1 MSGDKNGRAG
11 SLELRG
17 KVLSNDAARR
27 YLRWSKPL
35 VLCTGLLLAP
45 QALALDAAVKGLK
58 GAAATNVVNYLAGLT
73 LEEDVPAERYEDEII
88 RRIQEA
94 LQAFGYYDAQITL
107 RYPEK
112 GLLGGDDVVVTVD
125 AGEPV
130 TIETLELRLEGDAAR
145 DKVMKKAL
153 ADANLEEG
161 DVLRHSRYDSLKSTL
176 ASLSLER
183 GYFDTSFS
191 QQRIEVRP
199 WLHSARIYLVMQSGQ
214 RYRFGDITYLNSQI
228 ELDRVKAMQPFQTG
242 DYYEAGK
249 LTQFNQR
256 LSEAGW
262 FRSAAIKPQLNPGA
276 ELKTTSPD
284 SKIKTRNVK
293 TAYAEAQGY
302 EGSWLADVERT
313 DVEQDSQ
320 KGSEKDRDTETNRRA
335 GASSRSASSVP
346 PGQATLAA
354 GGAAS
359 EAGTDQVSGS
369 DTPVLTGDALEA
381 AVKTA
386 NGPIIPVDI
395 SLIPADRHKFET
407 GIGYATDVGPRLQ
420 FSWEMPWVNRYGHSM
435 TNSLFLSS
443 PEQTFEGEYRM
454 PLADPLK
461 DSYVLEY
468 GVAIVDDDDETSNE
482 TTVRFGRE
490 WKFDN
495 GWQQKIYLGASYDDF
510 TIASDT
516 GQVFLLYPGVSWT
529 RTRTRPKAFP
539 MWGDRQKLTV
549 EYGNQIWGSDENF
562 VWTQFDTNWIRSIG
576 NNHRFVARAGIG
588 NLDTDNFHGMPN
600 SKRFY
605 AGGDSSVR
613 GYSYESLSPEDDDGD
628 DEGGSSLLTS
638 SLEYDYRLTGD
649 WWGAAFYDAGNAF
662 DGWDALELKTAAG
675 MGIRWISPV
684 GPIRLDIAHPFDDD
698 DNDYRIH
705 FSIGPEF

>member
-1 MSGDKNGRAG
+1 M
-11 SLELRG
+11 
-17 KVLSNDAARR
+17 SNDAARR

-145 DKVMKKAL
+145 DKVMKKVL
-153 ADANLEEG
+153 ADADLEEG

-176 ASLSLER
+176 TSLSLER

-293 TAYAEAQGY
+293 TPYAEAQGY
-302 EGSWLADVERT
+302 EGSWLADVERAE
-313 DVEQDSQ
+313 VEQTRDESHRSDSTVPAAQ
-320 KGSEKDRDTETNRRA
+320 AA
-335 GASSRSASSVP
+335 GA
-346 PGQATLAA
+346 AT
-354 GGAAS
+354 
-359 EAGTDQVSGS
+359 EDQTSLDAGS

-381 AVKTA
+381 AVKTV
-386 NGPIIPVDI
+386 NGPIIPVEI

-420 FSWEMPWVNRYGHSM
+420 FSWEMPWVNRYGHSL

-454 PLADPLK
+454 PLEDPLK

-468 GVAIVDDDDETSNE
+468 GMSNTDDEDTESLE
-482 TTVRFGRE
+482 TTVRFTRE

-495 GWQQKIYLGASYDDF
+495 GWTQRVFFGSTYEDYTQADESGA
-510 TIASDT
+510 
-516 GQVFLLYPGVSWT
+516 VLLLYPGVSWN
-529 RTRTRPKAFP
+529 RTRTRPKTFP
-539 MWGDRQKLTV
+539 MWGDRQQLTF
-549 EYGNQIWGSDENF
+549 EYGDQMWGSDVTF
-562 VWTQFDTNWIRSIG
+562 LRSQFNTNWIRSIG
-576 NNHRFVARAGIG
+576 DNHRFVARMGVG
-588 NLDTDNFHGMPN
+588 HVDTDNFDDMPP
-600 SKRFY
+600 SMRFFT
-605 AGGDSSVR
+605 GGDNSVR
-613 GYSYESLSPEDDDGD
+613 GYSYETLAPEDDDGD
-628 DEGGSSLLTS
+628 LEGGSSLLTS

-649 WWGAAFYDAGNAF
+649 WWGATFYDAGNAF
-662 DGWDALELKTAAG
+662 NGWDALELKTAAG

-684 GPIRLDIAHPFDDD
+684 GPIRLDIAHPFDDE

>member
-1 MSGDKNGRAG
+1 MSGDNKESARATG
-11 SLELRG
+11 TRG
-17 KVLSNDAARR
+17 LPHR
-27 YLRWSKPL
+27 YLTPL
-35 VLCTGLLLAP
+35 IMCGGLCFAP
-45 QALALDAAVKGLK
+45 QALAIDAAVKGVK
-58 GAAATNVVNYLAGLT
+58 GATTTNVVNFLAGMT
-73 LEEDVPAERYEDEII
+73 LEGDAPAERYEDEII
-88 RRIQEA
+88 RRTQEA

-107 RYPEK
+107 SYPEK

-145 DKVMKKAL
+145 DKVMKKVL
-153 ADANLEEG
+153 ADADLEEG

-176 ASLSLER
+176 TSLSLER

-228 ELDRVKAMQPFQTG
+228 ELDRVKAMQPFETG

-284 SKIKTRNVK
+284 SEIKTP
-293 TAYAEAQGY
+293 YAEAQGY
-302 EGSWLADVERT
+302 EGSWLADVERAEIERAE
-313 DVEQDSQ
+313 VEGAEGEQTGDES
-320 KGSEKDRDTETNRRA
+320 RRA
-335 GASSRSASSVP
+335 DAASPSDSTVSAA
-346 PGQATLAA
+346 QATVNADDADSAVAGANEAA
-354 GGAAS
+354 GN
-359 EAGTDQVSGS
+359 

-420 FSWEMPWVNRYGHSM
+420 FSWEMPWVNRYGHSL

-454 PLADPLK
+454 PLEDPLK

-468 GVAIVDDDDETSNE
+468 GMSNTDDEDTESLE
-482 TTVRFGRE
+482 TTVRFTRE

-495 GWQQKIYLGASYDDF
+495 GWTQRVFFGSTYEDYTQADESGA
-510 TIASDT
+510 
-516 GQVFLLYPGVSWT
+516 VLLLYPGVSWN
-529 RTRTRPKAFP
+529 RTRTRPKTFP
-539 MWGDRQKLTV
+539 MWGDRQQLTF
-549 EYGNQIWGSDENF
+549 EYGDQMWGSDVTF
-562 VWTQFDTNWIRSIG
+562 LRSQFNTNWIRSIG
-576 NNHRFVARAGIG
+576 DNHRFVARMGVG
-588 NLDTDNFHGMPN
+588 HVDTDNFDDMPP
-600 SKRFY
+600 SMRFFTG
-605 AGGDSSVR
+605 ATTVCVAIPTR
-613 GYSYESLSPEDDDGD
+613 HSPRKMMTAIWRAVARC
-628 DEGGSSLLTS
+628 SP
-638 SLEYDYRLTGD
+638 
-649 WWGAAFYDAGNAF
+649 AAWN
-662 DGWDALELKTAAG
+662 T
-675 MGIRWISPV
+675 ITV
-684 GPIRLDIAHPFDDD
+684 
-698 DNDYRIH
+698 
-705 FSIGPEF
+705 

>member
-1 MSGDKNGRAG
+1 MLCTIALVFLQANAAG
-11 SLELRG
+11 TCWRE
-17 KVLSNDAARR
+17 
-27 YLRWSKPL
+27 PL

-293 TAYAEAQGY
+293 SLRQ
-302 EGSWLADVERT
+302 RH
-313 DVEQDSQ
+313 
-320 KGSEKDRDTETNRRA
+320 
-335 GASSRSASSVP
+335 
-346 PGQATLAA
+346 
-354 GGAAS
+354 
-359 EAGTDQVSGS
+359 AGTDWRCAGGGGQDGQRSHHSRGHQPDSRRPPQVRDGHRLRHGCRA
-369 DTPVLTGDALEA
+369 TPAVQLGDA
-381 AVKTA
+381 V
-386 NGPIIPVDI
+386 GQ
-395 SLIPADRHKFET
+395 SLWP
-407 GIGYATDVGPRLQ
+407 
-420 FSWEMPWVNRYGHSM
+420 
-435 TNSLFLSS
+435 
-443 PEQTFEGEYRM
+443 
-454 PLADPLK
+454 
-461 DSYVLEY
+461 
-468 GVAIVDDDDETSNE
+468 
-482 TTVRFGRE
+482 
-490 WKFDN
+490 
-495 GWQQKIYLGASYDDF
+495 
-510 TIASDT
+510 
-516 GQVFLLYPGVSWT
+516 
-529 RTRTRPKAFP
+529 
-539 MWGDRQKLTV
+539 
-549 EYGNQIWGSDENF
+549 
-562 VWTQFDTNWIRSIG
+562 
-576 NNHRFVARAGIG
+576 
-588 NLDTDNFHGMPN
+588 
-600 SKRFY
+600 
-605 AGGDSSVR
+605 
-613 GYSYESLSPEDDDGD
+613 
-628 DEGGSSLLTS
+628 
-638 SLEYDYRLTGD
+638 
-649 WWGAAFYDAGNAF
+649 
-662 DGWDALELKTAAG
+662 
-675 MGIRWISPV
+675 
-684 GPIRLDIAHPFDDD
+684 
-698 DNDYRIH
+698 
-705 FSIGPEF
+705 

>member
-11 SLELRG
+11 SLEPRG

-145 DKVMKKAL
+145 DKVMKKVL
-153 ADANLEEG
+153 ADADLEEG

-176 ASLSLER
+176 TSLSLER

-293 TAYAEAQGY
+293 TPYAEAQGY
-302 EGSWLADVERT
+302 EGSWLADVERAE
-313 DVEQDSQ
+313 VEQTRDESHRSDSTVPAAQ
-320 KGSEKDRDTETNRRA
+320 AA
-335 GASSRSASSVP
+335 GA
-346 PGQATLAA
+346 AT
-354 GGAAS
+354 
-359 EAGTDQVSGS
+359 EDQTSLDAGS

-381 AVKTA
+381 AVKTV
-386 NGPIIPVDI
+386 NGPIIPVEI

-420 FSWEMPWVNRYGHSM
+420 FSWEMPWVNRYGHSL

-454 PLADPLK
+454 PLEDPLK

-468 GVAIVDDDDETSNE
+468 GMSNTDDEDTESLE
-482 TTVRFGRE
+482 TTVRFTRE

-495 GWQQKIYLGASYDDF
+495 GWTQRVFFGSTYEDYTQADESGA
-510 TIASDT
+510 
-516 GQVFLLYPGVSWT
+516 VLLLYPGVSWN
-529 RTRTRPKAFP
+529 RTRTRPKTFP
-539 MWGDRQKLTV
+539 MWGDRQQLTF
-549 EYGNQIWGSDENF
+549 EYGDQMWGSDVTF
-562 VWTQFDTNWIRSIG
+562 LRSQFNTNWIRSIG
-576 NNHRFVARAGIG
+576 DNHRFVARMGVG
-588 NLDTDNFHGMPN
+588 HVDTDNFDDMPP
-600 SKRFY
+600 SMRFFT
-605 AGGDSSVR
+605 GGDNSVR
-613 GYSYESLSPEDDDGD
+613 GYSYETLAPEDDDGD
-628 DEGGSSLLTS
+628 LEGGSSLLTS

-649 WWGAAFYDAGNAF
+649 WWGATFYDAGNAF
-662 DGWDALELKTAAG
+662 NGWDALELKTAAG

-684 GPIRLDIAHPFDDD
+684 GPIRLDIAHPFDDE

>member
-1 MSGDKNGRAG
+1 MSGDNKESARATG
-11 SLELRG
+11 TRG
-17 KVLSNDAARR
+17 LPHR
-27 YLRWSKPL
+27 YLTPL
-35 VLCTGLLLAP
+35 IVCGGLCFAP
-45 QALALDAAVKGLK
+45 QALAIDAAVKGVK
-58 GAAATNVVNYLAGLT
+58 GATATNVVNFLAGMR
-73 LEEDVPAERYEDEII
+73 LEGDAPAERYEDEII
-88 RRIQEA
+88 RRTQEA

-107 RYPEK
+107 SYPEK

-145 DKVMKKAL
+145 DKVMKKVL
-153 ADANLEEG
+153 ADADLEEG

-176 ASLSLER
+176 TSLSLER

-228 ELDRVKAMQPFQTG
+228 ELDRVKAMQPFEIG

-284 SKIKTRNVK
+284 SEIKTP
-293 TAYAEAQGY
+293 YAEAQGY
-302 EGSWLADVERT
+302 EGSWLADVERAE
-313 DVEQDSQ
+313 VE
-320 KGSEKDRDTETNRRA
+320 GTEGEQTGDESRRA
-335 GASSRSASSVP
+335 DASSRSDTTVSAA
-346 PGQATLAA
+346 QAAVEADDADSDVAGTTEAA
-354 GGAAS
+354 GN
-359 EAGTDQVSGS
+359 

-420 FSWEMPWVNRYGHSM
+420 FSWEMPWVNRYGHSL

-454 PLADPLK
+454 PLEDPLK

-468 GVAIVDDDDETSNE
+468 GMSNTDDEDTESLE
-482 TTVRFGRE
+482 TTVRFTRE

-495 GWQQKIYLGASYDDF
+495 GWTQRVFFGSTYEDYTQADESGA
-510 TIASDT
+510 
-516 GQVFLLYPGVSWT
+516 VLLLYPGVSWN
-529 RTRTRPKAFP
+529 RTRTRPKTFP
-539 MWGDRQKLTV
+539 MWGDRQQLTF
-549 EYGNQIWGSDENF
+549 EYGDQMWGSDVTF
-562 VWTQFDTNWIRSIG
+562 LRSQFNTNWIRSIG
-576 NNHRFVARAGIG
+576 DNHRFVARMGVG
-588 NLDTDNFHGMPN
+588 HVDTDNFDDMPP
-600 SKRFY
+600 SMRFFT
-605 AGGDSSVR
+605 GGDNSVR
-613 GYSYESLSPEDDDGD
+613 GYSYETLAPEDDDGD
-628 DEGGSSLLTS
+628 LEGGSSLLTS

-649 WWGAAFYDAGNAF
+649 WWGATFYDAGNAF
-662 DGWDALELKTAAG
+662 NGWDALELKTAAG

>member
-1 MSGDKNGRAG
+1 MSGDNKESARATG
-11 SLELRG
+11 TRG
-17 KVLSNDAARR
+17 LPHR
-27 YLRWSKPL
+27 YLTPL
-35 VLCTGLLLAP
+35 IMCGGLCFAP
-45 QALALDAAVKGLK
+45 QALAIDAAVKGVK
-58 GAAATNVVNYLAGLT
+58 GATTTNVVNFLAGMT
-73 LEEDVPAERYEDEII
+73 LEGDAPAERYEDEII
-88 RRIQEA
+88 RRTQEA

-107 RYPEK
+107 SYPEK

-145 DKVMKKAL
+145 DKVMKKVL
-153 ADANLEEG
+153 ADADLEEG

-176 ASLSLER
+176 TSLSLER

-228 ELDRVKAMQPFQTG
+228 ELDRVKAMQPFETG

-284 SKIKTRNVK
+284 SEIKTP
-293 TAYAEAQGY
+293 YAEAQGY
-302 EGSWLADVERT
+302 EGSWLADVERAEIERAE
-313 DVEQDSQ
+313 VEGAEGEQTGDES
-320 KGSEKDRDTETNRRA
+320 RRA
-335 GASSRSASSVP
+335 DAASPSDSTVSAA
-346 PGQATLAA
+346 QATVNADDADSAVAGANEAA
-354 GGAAS
+354 GN
-359 EAGTDQVSGS
+359 

-420 FSWEMPWVNRYGHSM
+420 FSWEMPWVNRYGHSL

-454 PLADPLK
+454 PLEDPLK

-468 GVAIVDDDDETSNE
+468 GMSNTDDEDTESLE
-482 TTVRFGRE
+482 TTVRFTRE

-495 GWQQKIYLGASYDDF
+495 GWTQRVFFGSTYEDYTQADESGA
-510 TIASDT
+510 
-516 GQVFLLYPGVSWT
+516 VLLLYPGVSWN
-529 RTRTRPKAFP
+529 RTRTRPKTFP
-539 MWGDRQKLTV
+539 MWGDRQQLTF
-549 EYGNQIWGSDENF
+549 EYGDQMWGSDVTF
-562 VWTQFDTNWIRSIG
+562 LRSQFNTNWIRSIG
-576 NNHRFVARAGIG
+576 DNHRFVARMGVG
-588 NLDTDNFHGMPN
+588 HVDTDNFDDMPP
-600 SKRFY
+600 SMRFFT
-605 AGGDSSVR
+605 GGDNSVR
-613 GYSYESLSPEDDDGD
+613 GYSYETLAPEDDDGD
-628 DEGGSSLLTS
+628 LEGGSSLLTS

-649 WWGAAFYDAGNAF
+649 WWGATFYDAGNAF
-662 DGWDALELKTAAG
+662 NGWDAHELKTAAG

>member
-1 MSGDKNGRAG
+1 
-11 SLELRG
+11 
-17 KVLSNDAARR
+17 
-27 YLRWSKPL
+27 
-35 VLCTGLLLAP
+35 
-45 QALALDAAVKGLK
+45 
-58 GAAATNVVNYLAGLT
+58 
-73 LEEDVPAERYEDEII
+73 
-88 RRIQEA
+88 
-94 LQAFGYYDAQITL
+94 
-107 RYPEK
+107 
-112 GLLGGDDVVVTVD
+112 
-125 AGEPV
+125 
-130 TIETLELRLEGDAAR
+130 
-145 DKVMKKAL
+145 MKKVL
-153 ADANLEEG
+153 ADADLEEG

-176 ASLSLER
+176 TSLSLER

-228 ELDRVKAMQPFQTG
+228 ELDRVKAMQPFETG

-284 SKIKTRNVK
+284 SEIKTP
-293 TAYAEAQGY
+293 YAEAQGY

-313 DVEQDSQ
+313 EIEAGGES
-320 KGSEKDRDTETNRRA
+320 RRA
-335 GASSRSASSVP
+335 DAVSRPDSTA
-346 PGQATLAA
+346 LAA
-354 GGAAS
+354 QAAVEADDAGS
-359 EAGTDQVSGS
+359 AVAGTTEAAGN

-420 FSWEMPWVNRYGHSM
+420 FSWEMPWVNRYGHSL

-454 PLADPLK
+454 PLEDPLK

-468 GVAIVDDDDETSNE
+468 GMSNTDDEDTESLE
-482 TTVRFGRE
+482 TTVRFTRE

-495 GWQQKIYLGASYDDF
+495 GWTQRVFFGSTYEDYTQADESGA
-510 TIASDT
+510 
-516 GQVFLLYPGVSWT
+516 VLLLYPGVSWN
-529 RTRTRPKAFP
+529 RTRTRPKTFP
-539 MWGDRQKLTV
+539 MWGDRQQLTF
-549 EYGNQIWGSDENF
+549 EYGDQMWGSDVTF
-562 VWTQFDTNWIRSIG
+562 LRSQFNTNWIRSIG
-576 NNHRFVARAGIG
+576 DNHRFVARMGVG
-588 NLDTDNFHGMPN
+588 HVDTDNFDDMPP
-600 SKRFY
+600 SMRFFT
-605 AGGDSSVR
+605 GGDNSVR
-613 GYSYESLSPEDDDGD
+613 GYSYETLAPEDDDGD
-628 DEGGSSLLTS
+628 LEGGSSLLTS

-649 WWGAAFYDAGNAF
+649 WWGATFYDAGNAF
-662 DGWDALELKTAAG
+662 NGWDALELKTAAG

>member
-1 MSGDKNGRAG
+1 MSGDNKESARATG
-11 SLELRG
+11 TRG
-17 KVLSNDAARR
+17 LPHR
-27 YLRWSKPL
+27 YLTPL
-35 VLCTGLLLAP
+35 IVCGGLCFAP
-45 QALALDAAVKGLK
+45 QALAIDAAVKGVK
-58 GAAATNVVNYLAGLT
+58 GATATNVVNFLAGMT
-73 LEEDVPAERYEDEII
+73 LEGDAPAERYEDEII
-88 RRIQEA
+88 RRTQEA

-107 RYPEK
+107 SYPEK

-145 DKVMKKAL
+145 DKVMKKVL
-153 ADANLEEG
+153 ADADLEEG

-176 ASLSLER
+176 TSLSLER

-228 ELDRVKAMQPFQTG
+228 ELDRVKAMQPFETG

-276 ELKTTSPD
+276 ELKTPSPD
-284 SKIKTRNVK
+284 SEIKTP
-293 TAYAEAQGY
+293 YAEVQGY
-302 EGSWLADVERT
+302 DGSWLADVERAEIEGSE
-313 DVEQDSQ
+313 VEQT
-320 KGSEKDRDTETNRRA
+320 GENRRA
-335 GASSRSASSVP
+335 DASP
-346 PGQATLAA
+346 PSDSTALAA
-354 GGAAS
+354 QAAVEGDGAGSTVAS
-359 EAGTDQVSGS
+359 GN

-386 NGPIIPVDI
+386 DGPIIPVDI

-420 FSWEMPWVNRYGHSM
+420 FSWEMPWVNRYGHSL

-454 PLADPLK
+454 PLEDPLK

-468 GVAIVDDDDETSNE
+468 GMSNTDDEDTESLE
-482 TTVRFGRE
+482 TTVRFTRE

-495 GWQQKIYLGASYDDF
+495 GWTQRVFFGSTYEDYTQADESGA
-510 TIASDT
+510 
-516 GQVFLLYPGVSWT
+516 VLLLYPGVSWN
-529 RTRTRPKAFP
+529 RTRTRPKTFP
-539 MWGDRQKLTV
+539 MWGDRQQLTF
-549 EYGNQIWGSDENF
+549 EYGDQMWGSDVTF
-562 VWTQFDTNWIRSIG
+562 LRSQFNTNWIRSIG
-576 NNHRFVARAGIG
+576 DNHRFVARMGVG
-588 NLDTDNFHGMPN
+588 HVDTDNFDDMPP
-600 SKRFY
+600 SMRFFT
-605 AGGDSSVR
+605 GGDNSVR
-613 GYSYESLSPEDDDGD
+613 GYSYETLAPEDDDGD
-628 DEGGSSLLTS
+628 LEGGSSLLTS

-649 WWGAAFYDAGNAF
+649 WWGATFYDAGNAF
-662 DGWDALELKTAAG
+662 NGWDALELKTAAG

>member
-11 SLELRG
+11 SLEPRG

-293 TAYAEAQGY
+293 TRNVKTPYAEAQGY
-302 EGSWLADVERT
+302 EGSWLADVERAE
-313 DVEQDSQ
+313 VEQTRDESHRSDSTVPAAQ
-320 KGSEKDRDTETNRRA
+320 AA
-335 GASSRSASSVP
+335 GA
-346 PGQATLAA
+346 AT
-354 GGAAS
+354 
-359 EAGTDQVSGS
+359 EDQTSLDAGS

-381 AVKTA
+381 AVKTV
-386 NGPIIPVDI
+386 NGPIIPVEI

-420 FSWEMPWVNRYGHSM
+420 FSWEMPWVNRYGHSL

-454 PLADPLK
+454 PLEDPLK

-468 GVAIVDDDDETSNE
+468 GMSNTDDEDTESLE
-482 TTVRFGRE
+482 TTVRFTRE

-495 GWQQKIYLGASYDDF
+495 GWTQRVFFGSTYEDYTQADESGA
-510 TIASDT
+510 
-516 GQVFLLYPGVSWT
+516 VLLLYPGVSWN
-529 RTRTRPKAFP
+529 RTRTRPKTFP
-539 MWGDRQKLTV
+539 MWGDRQQLTF
-549 EYGNQIWGSDENF
+549 EYGDQMWGSDVTF
-562 VWTQFDTNWIRSIG
+562 LRSQFNTNWIRSIG
-576 NNHRFVARAGIG
+576 DNHRFVARMGVG
-588 NLDTDNFHGMPN
+588 HVDTDNFDDMPP
-600 SKRFY
+600 SMRFFT
-605 AGGDSSVR
+605 GGDNSVR
-613 GYSYESLSPEDDDGD
+613 GYSYETLAPEDDDGD
-628 DEGGSSLLTS
+628 LEGGSSLLTS

-649 WWGAAFYDAGNAF
+649 WWGATFYDAGNAF
-662 DGWDALELKTAAG
+662 NGWDALELKTAAG

-684 GPIRLDIAHPFDDD
+684 GPIRLDIAHPFDDE

>member
-11 SLELRG
+11 SLEPRG

-88 RRIQEA
+88 RRTQEA

-145 DKVMKKAL
+145 DKVMKKVL
-153 ADANLEEG
+153 ADADLEEG

-176 ASLSLER
+176 TSLSLER

-293 TAYAEAQGY
+293 TPYAEAQGY
-302 EGSWLADVERT
+302 EGSWLADVERAE
-313 DVEQDSQ
+313 VEQTRDESHRSDSTVPAAQ
-320 KGSEKDRDTETNRRA
+320 AA
-335 GASSRSASSVP
+335 GA
-346 PGQATLAA
+346 AT
-354 GGAAS
+354 
-359 EAGTDQVSGS
+359 EDQTSLDAGS

-381 AVKTA
+381 AVKTV
-386 NGPIIPVDI
+386 NGPIIPVEI

-420 FSWEMPWVNRYGHSM
+420 FSWEMPWVNRYGHSL

-454 PLADPLK
+454 PLEDPLK

-468 GVAIVDDDDETSNE
+468 GMSNTDDEDTESLE
-482 TTVRFGRE
+482 TTVRFTRE

-495 GWQQKIYLGASYDDF
+495 GWTQRVFFGSTYEDYTQADESGA
-510 TIASDT
+510 
-516 GQVFLLYPGVSWT
+516 VLLLYPGVSWN
-529 RTRTRPKAFP
+529 RTRTRPKTFP
-539 MWGDRQKLTV
+539 MWGDRQQLTF
-549 EYGNQIWGSDENF
+549 EYGDQMWGSDVTF
-562 VWTQFDTNWIRSIG
+562 LRSQFNTNWIRSIG
-576 NNHRFVARAGIG
+576 DNHRFVARMGVG
-588 NLDTDNFHGMPN
+588 HVDTDNFDDMPP
-600 SKRFY
+600 SMRFFT
-605 AGGDSSVR
+605 GGDNSVR
-613 GYSYESLSPEDDDGD
+613 GYSYETLAPEDDDGD
-628 DEGGSSLLTS
+628 LEGGSSLLTS

-649 WWGAAFYDAGNAF
+649 WWGATFYDAGNAF
-662 DGWDALELKTAAG
+662 NGWDALELKTAAG

-684 GPIRLDIAHPFDDD
+684 GPIRLDIAHPFDDE

>member
-1 MSGDKNGRAG
+1 MSGDNKEPARATRP
-11 SLELRG
+11 RG
-17 KVLSNDAARR
+17 LPHR
-27 YLRWSKPL
+27 YLTPL
-35 VLCTGLLLAP
+35 IVCGGLCFAP
-45 QALALDAAVKGLK
+45 QALAIDAAVKGVK
-58 GAAATNVVNYLAGLT
+58 GATATNVVNFLAGMT
-73 LEEDVPAERYEDEII
+73 LEGDAPAERYEDEII
-88 RRIQEA
+88 RRTQEA

-107 RYPEK
+107 SYPEK

-125 AGEPV
+125 AGAPV

-145 DKVMKKAL
+145 DKVMKKVL
-153 ADANLEEG
+153 ADADLEEG

-176 ASLSLER
+176 TSLSLER

-228 ELDRVKAMQPFQTG
+228 ELDRVKAMQPFETG

-262 FRSAAIKPQLNPGA
+262 FRSAAIKPQLNSGA

-284 SKIKTRNVK
+284 SEIKTP
-293 TAYAEAQGY
+293 YAEAQGY
-302 EGSWLADVERT
+302 EGSWIADVERT
-313 DVEQDSQ
+313 EVKGAEV
-320 KGSEKDRDTETNRRA
+320 KGTGSEQTGVESRRA
-335 GASSRSASSVP
+335 DASPRPYSTVPAAQAAGSATEDQTS
-346 PGQATLAA
+346 LAA
-354 GGAAS
+354 
-359 EAGTDQVSGS
+359 GS

-420 FSWEMPWVNRYGHSM
+420 FSWEMPWVNRYGHSL

-454 PLADPLK
+454 PLEDPLK

-468 GVAIVDDDDETSNE
+468 GMSNTDDEDTESLE
-482 TTVRFGRE
+482 TTVRFTRE

-495 GWQQKIYLGASYDDF
+495 GWTQRVFFGSTYEDYTQADESGA
-510 TIASDT
+510 
-516 GQVFLLYPGVSWT
+516 VLLLYPGVSWN
-529 RTRTRPKAFP
+529 RTRTRPKTFP
-539 MWGDRQKLTV
+539 MWGDRQQLTF
-549 EYGNQIWGSDENF
+549 EYGDQMWGSDVTF
-562 VWTQFDTNWIRSIG
+562 LRSQFNTNWIRSIG
-576 NNHRFVARAGIG
+576 DNHRFVARMGVG
-588 NLDTDNFHGMPN
+588 HVDTDNFDDMPP
-600 SKRFY
+600 SMRFFT
-605 AGGDSSVR
+605 GGDNSVR
-613 GYSYESLSPEDDDGD
+613 GYSYETLAPEDDDGD
-628 DEGGSSLLTS
+628 LEGGSSLLTS

-649 WWGAAFYDAGNAF
+649 WWGATFYDAGNAF
-662 DGWDALELKTAAG
+662 NGWDALELKTAAG

-684 GPIRLDIAHPFDDD
+684 GPIRLDIAHPFDDE

>member
-1 MSGDKNGRAG
+1 M
-11 SLELRG
+11 
-17 KVLSNDAARR
+17 SNDAARR

-293 TAYAEAQGY
+293 TRNVKTPYAEAQGY
-302 EGSWLADVERT
+302 EGSWLADVERAE
-313 DVEQDSQ
+313 VEQTRDESHRSDSTVPAAQ
-320 KGSEKDRDTETNRRA
+320 AA
-335 GASSRSASSVP
+335 GA
-346 PGQATLAA
+346 AT
-354 GGAAS
+354 
-359 EAGTDQVSGS
+359 EDQTSLDAGS

-381 AVKTA
+381 AVKTV
-386 NGPIIPVDI
+386 NGPIIPVEI

-420 FSWEMPWVNRYGHSM
+420 FSWEMPWVNRYGHSL

-454 PLADPLK
+454 PLEDPLK

-468 GVAIVDDDDETSNE
+468 GMSNTDDEDTESLE
-482 TTVRFGRE
+482 TTVRFTRE

-495 GWQQKIYLGASYDDF
+495 GWTQRVFFGSTYEDYTQADESGA
-510 TIASDT
+510 
-516 GQVFLLYPGVSWT
+516 VLLLYPGVSWN
-529 RTRTRPKAFP
+529 RTRTRPKTFP
-539 MWGDRQKLTV
+539 MWGDRQQLTF
-549 EYGNQIWGSDENF
+549 EYGDQMWGSDVTF
-562 VWTQFDTNWIRSIG
+562 LRSQFNTNWIRSIG
-576 NNHRFVARAGIG
+576 DNHRFVARMGVG
-588 NLDTDNFHGMPN
+588 HVDTDNFDDMPP
-600 SKRFY
+600 SMRFFT
-605 AGGDSSVR
+605 GGDNSVR
-613 GYSYESLSPEDDDGD
+613 GYSYETLAPEDDDGD
-628 DEGGSSLLTS
+628 LEGGSSLLTS

-649 WWGAAFYDAGNAF
+649 WWGATFYDAGNAF
-662 DGWDALELKTAAG
+662 NGWDALELKTAAG

-684 GPIRLDIAHPFDDD
+684 GPIRLDIAHPFDDE

>member
-1 MSGDKNGRAG
+1 MSGDN
-11 SLELRG
+11 
-17 KVLSNDAARR
+17 NDPARMNWPR
-27 YLRWSKPL
+27 RLPREYLTPL
-35 VLCTGLLLAP
+35 IVCGGLCFAP
-45 QALALDAAVKGLK
+45 QALAIDASVKGIK
-58 GAAATNVVNYLAGLT
+58 GAAATNVVNFLTGLT
-73 LEEDVPAERYEDEII
+73 LEDDAPAERYEDEII
-88 RRIQEA
+88 RRTQEA
-94 LQAFGYYDAQITL
+94 LQAFGYYDAQVTL
-107 RYPEK
+107 SYPEK

-145 DKVMKKAL
+145 DKVMKQAL
-153 ADANLEEG
+153 AEANLEEG

-176 ASLSLER
+176 TSLSLER

-191 QQRIEVRP
+191 QQRIEIRP

-214 RYRFGDITYLNSQI
+214 RYRFGDITYRNSQI
-228 ELDRVKAMQPFQTG
+228 ELDRVKAMQPFETG

-262 FRSAAIKPQLNPGA
+262 FRSAAIKPQLSSDANLA
-276 ELKTTSPD
+276 TTSPD
-284 SKIKTRNVK
+284 SEIETGEGH
-293 TAYAEAQGY
+293 TSYAEAKGY
-302 EGSWLADVERT
+302 EGSWLADVQGVNT
-313 DVEQDSQ
+313 GGAD
-320 KGSEKDRDTETNRRA
+320 
-335 GASSRSASSVP
+335 ASSDLTASSAKAAGKSSAGQASSVADSQVT
-346 PGQATLAA
+346 GTQLADDAT
-354 GGAAS
+354 
-359 EAGTDQVSGS
+359 
-369 DTPVLTGDALEA
+369 PMLTADALEA

-386 NGPIIPVDI
+386 NGPVIPVDI

-420 FSWEMPWVNRYGHSM
+420 FSWEMPWVNRYGHSL

-454 PLADPLK
+454 PLEDPLK

-468 GVAIVDDDDETSNE
+468 GMSNTDDEDTESLE
-482 TTVRFGRE
+482 TTARFTRE

-495 GWQQKIYLGASYDDF
+495 GWTQRVFFGSTYEDYTQADESGA
-510 TIASDT
+510 
-516 GQVFLLYPGVSWT
+516 VLLLYPGVSWN
-529 RTRTRPKAFP
+529 RTRTRPKTFP
-539 MWGDRQKLTV
+539 MWGDRQQLTF
-549 EYGNQIWGSDENF
+549 EYGDQMWGSDVTF
-562 VWTQFDTNWIRSIG
+562 LRSQFNTNWIRSIG
-576 NNHRFVARAGIG
+576 DNHRFVARMGVG
-588 NLDTDNFHGMPN
+588 HVDTDNFDDMPP
-600 SKRFY
+600 SMRFFT
-605 AGGDSSVR
+605 GGDNSVR
-613 GYSYESLSPEDDDGD
+613 GYSYETLAPEDDDGD
-628 DEGGSSLLTS
+628 LEGGSSLLTS

-649 WWGAAFYDAGNAF
+649 WWGATFYDAGNAF
-662 DGWDALELKTAAG
+662 NGWDALELKTAAG

>member
-1 MSGDKNGRAG
+1 
-11 SLELRG
+11 
-17 KVLSNDAARR
+17 
-27 YLRWSKPL
+27 
-35 VLCTGLLLAP
+35 
-45 QALALDAAVKGLK
+45 
-58 GAAATNVVNYLAGLT
+58 
-73 LEEDVPAERYEDEII
+73 
-88 RRIQEA
+88 
-94 LQAFGYYDAQITL
+94 
-107 RYPEK
+107 
-112 GLLGGDDVVVTVD
+112 
-125 AGEPV
+125 
-130 TIETLELRLEGDAAR
+130 
-145 DKVMKKAL
+145 MKKVL
-153 ADANLEEG
+153 ADADLEEG

-176 ASLSLER
+176 TSLSLER

-228 ELDRVKAMQPFQTG
+228 ELDRVKAMQPFETG

-284 SKIKTRNVK
+284 SEIKTP
-293 TAYAEAQGY
+293 YSEAQGY
-302 EGSWLADVERT
+302 EGSWLAEVQRAEI
-313 DVEQDSQ
+313 EAGEES
-320 KGSEKDRDTETNRRA
+320 RRA
-335 GASSRSASSVP
+335 DAASSSDTTVSAA
-346 PGQATLAA
+346 QAAVEADGTGSAV
-354 GGAAS
+354 
-359 EAGTDQVSGS
+359 AGTTEAVGN

-420 FSWEMPWVNRYGHSM
+420 FSWEMPWVNRYGHSL

-454 PLADPLK
+454 PLEDPLK

-468 GVAIVDDDDETSNE
+468 GMSNTDDEDTESLE
-482 TTVRFGRE
+482 TTVRFTRE

-495 GWQQKIYLGASYDDF
+495 GWTQRVFFGSTYEDYTQADESGA
-510 TIASDT
+510 
-516 GQVFLLYPGVSWT
+516 VLLLYPGVSWN
-529 RTRTRPKAFP
+529 RTRTRPKTFP
-539 MWGDRQKLTV
+539 MWGDRQQLTF
-549 EYGNQIWGSDENF
+549 EYGDQMWGSDVTF
-562 VWTQFDTNWIRSIG
+562 LRSQFNTNWIRSIG
-576 NNHRFVARAGIG
+576 DNHRFVARMGVG
-588 NLDTDNFHGMPN
+588 HVDTDNFDDMPP
-600 SKRFY
+600 SMRFFT
-605 AGGDSSVR
+605 GGDNSVR
-613 GYSYESLSPEDDDGD
+613 GYSYETLAPEDDDGD
-628 DEGGSSLLTS
+628 LEGGSSLLTS

-649 WWGAAFYDAGNAF
+649 WWGATFYDAGNAF
-662 DGWDALELKTAAG
+662 NGWDALELKTAAG